1 MYRFRSVVDRVNSR
15 LSALTNKRTF
25 QGLKATLTQVS
36 HVMLGILLVAWTAI
50 KSEKPENARSIT
62 H

>member
-1 MYRFRSVVDRVNSR
+1 MYRFRSAVDRVNSR
-15 LSALTNKRTF
+15 LSALTNKRTL

-36 HVMLGILLVAWTAI
+36 HVMLGLLLVAWTAI
-50 KSEKPENARSIT
+50 KSEKPESARSIT